1 MSRQK
6 MSIAQLESVILAVW
20 RNWFMD
26 GTASALVNDAGRS
39 DTDAAEESVRRASII
54 LRDPLNRE
62 AILETLRDV
71 AFASSGR

>member
-6 MSIAQLESVILAVW
+6 MSTAQLESVILAVW
-20 RNWFMD
+20 RYGFMD
-26 GTASALVNDAGRS
+26 GTASALVNDVGRS
-39 DTDAAEESVRRASII
+39 DTDAAEEAARRASII

-71 AFASSGR
+71 AFANSGR